1 MLFRLPLVSQLTTLP
16 FAGALKDQS
25 HDPQIRHSVRVP
37 VLVPVPAAL
46 ALRSGARRSVCPPAA
61 AQQTTN
67 APVHL
72 PEVVVTATR
81 IPTALD
87 RSPVAATVVTRKEM
101 AERQLNTVADVLRAQ
116 AGVDVNQT
124 GQPGGNTSVFLR
136 GANGSHTLVL
146 IDGVR
151 VNRPFDNTFNFAD
164 LLTDN
169 VERIEILRGPQ
180 STIYGSEAL
189 GGVINIVTKQGG
201 GNRPARR

>member
-1 MLFRLPLVSQLTTLP
+1 MIRKSATPFVSPSSSRSLPRSLS
-16 FAGALKDQS
+16 
-25 HDPQIRHSVRVP
+25 
-37 VLVPVPAAL
+37 VPAL
-46 ALRSGARRSVCPPAA
+46 AGLSVLPAA